1 MKHKWGATLI
11 ILTIFILAQVMGL
24 VIINNYDCYFG
35 QKAEAKNITY
45 EETSIVKELT
55 PERIELKKTSD
66 VIAIVIFIII
76 ALLIS
81 TGLFFL
87 LTKIKTVALIKIWF
101 TVVVLICLTIAL
113 ALLLYPLIG
122 KYIINL
128 KIIKLSLA
136 DIIAV
141 IAALVLTI
149 YKIFKKNNFIH
160 NFTEIFIYGGLTVI
174 FIPILN
180 FWAAGLLLIGIS
192 IYDMIAVWKSKHMIK
207 MAKFQMEKV
216 KIFSGVYFP
225 YGKKHILAKQ
235 TKIDKKVP
243 VANSGDTEIAILGG
257 GDIAFPL
264 IFAGTILIKF
274 GWLPAII
281 VSASALLS
289 LFFLMLISKKDKFY
303 PAMPFITAGCL
314 LGFLISLL
322 SGLL

>member
-1 MKHKWGATLI
+1 
-11 ILTIFILAQVMGL
+11 V
-24 VIINNYDCYFG
+24 
-35 QKAEAKNITY
+35 
-45 EETSIVKELT
+45 
-55 PERIELKKTSD
+55 
-66 VIAIVIFIII
+66 
-76 ALLIS
+76 
-81 TGLFFL
+81 LFFL